1 MTPQTILS
9 YYPTYAVLDEVR
21 SLGNYS
27 ELNIFVDLKNALQS
41 LYMKHAIDNIVELS
55 KKSNTIDSSIVSSVL
70 SFLSFH
76 KLYSLKRENLKIR
89 YYLFFES
96 GRSYYHQNLSKKYKI
111 SRKIDDLYG
120 LDKDSRDLFF
130 SVVQNN
136 LMMIEKLGNRIPDTK
151 VYRLLNL
158 EADFVPYYLIRNKL
172 VPSGDGIGNII
183 YSNDHDEYQCVNE
196 NTSVYVRLGFMKR
209 LVKKGEVMK
218 TYLKTDTTLPD
229 SNLPLAMSVIGCSG
243 DDVDGIQ
250 NIGSKRYLDIAQDLL
265 KLVGGIDL
273 LYENVVKGN
282 PIFDFGSIQNMNK
295 YLEKVVQEELQ
306 KKTVSM
312 NLKLTSFEVLSR
324 ILDDPSDTEMIKR
337 RKYLEEIS
345 GNSNIVPLDSLKKAL
360 EMNKVFLEE
369 NTLDLIYYK
378 KSQE

>member
-1 MTPQTILS
+1 MHPSSILS

-27 ELNIFVDLKNALQS
+27 ELNIFVDLKNVLQS

-55 KKSNTIDSSIVSSVL
+55 KRSNTIDSSIVSSVL

-130 SVVQNN
+130 NVVQNN
-136 LMMIEKLGNRIPDTK
+136 LMMIEKLGNKIPDTK

-172 VPSGDGIGNII
+172 VPTGKGVGNII
-183 YSNDHDEYQCVNE
+183 YSNDHDLYQCVDE
-196 NTSVYVRLGFMKR
+196 NTSVYVRLGYLKR

-218 TYLKTDTTLPD
+218 TYLKSDTNLPD
-229 SNLPLAMSVIGCSG
+229 SNLSLAMSVIGCGG

-265 KLVGGIDL
+265 KLVGGTDL

-282 PIFDFGSIQNMNK
+282 PIFYFSSIQNMNK

-306 KKTVSM
+306 KKTVSV
-312 NLKLTSFEVLSR
+312 NLKLTSFER
-324 ILDDPSDTEMIKR
+324 YRND
-337 RKYLEEIS
+337 
-345 GNSNIVPLDSLKKAL
+345 
-360 EMNKVFLEE
+360 
-369 NTLDLIYYK
+369 
-378 KSQE
+378 